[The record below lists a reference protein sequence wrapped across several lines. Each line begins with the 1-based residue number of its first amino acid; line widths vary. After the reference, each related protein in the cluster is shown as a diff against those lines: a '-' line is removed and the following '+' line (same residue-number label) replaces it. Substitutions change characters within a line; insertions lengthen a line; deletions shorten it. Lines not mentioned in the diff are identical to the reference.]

1 VAPAWSDRIAA
12 DRAVRWQHYRVAV
25 RTFRA
30 SPVAAGGALLVATLL
45 VVAVLAPLFAPYP
58 GDATHETHVERR
70 LQPPSRAHLLGTDD
84 LGRDILSR
92 IIYGSRLSL
101 EIGLVVI
108 LLSMAIGVPMGAVAG
123 FLGGKVDEALMRT
136 ADVFQSIPPLILAL
150 AVATALRP
158 SVTNTMIALSV
169 AWWPWY
175 SRVVRGQVL
184 SLRERTF
191 VEVARCIGVS
201 RSRILFLH
209 VLPNC
214 LSVILVQASLQIGNA
229 ILTAAALS
237 FIGVGAQPPL
247 PEWGLM
253 LAVGRGFL
261 PEIWWYVTFPGV
273 AIFLTVLGF
282 NMLGDGLRDL
292 LDPRLRL

>member
-1 VAPAWSDRIAA
+1 
-12 DRAVRWQHYRVAV
+12 
-25 RTFRA
+25 
-30 SPVAAGGALLVATLL
+30 
-45 VVAVLAPLFAPYP
+45 
-58 GDATHETHVERR
+58 
-70 LQPPSRAHLLGTDD
+70 
-84 LGRDILSR
+84 
-92 IIYGSRLSL
+92 
-101 EIGLVVI
+101 
-108 LLSMAIGVPMGAVAG
+108 
-123 FLGGKVDEALMRT
+123 
-136 ADVFQSIPPLILAL
+136 
-150 AVATALRP
+150 
-158 SVTNTMIALSV
+158 MIALSV

-201 RSRILFLH
+201 RPRILFSH
-209 VLPNC
+209 ILPNC

-292 LDPRLRL
+292 LDPRLRG